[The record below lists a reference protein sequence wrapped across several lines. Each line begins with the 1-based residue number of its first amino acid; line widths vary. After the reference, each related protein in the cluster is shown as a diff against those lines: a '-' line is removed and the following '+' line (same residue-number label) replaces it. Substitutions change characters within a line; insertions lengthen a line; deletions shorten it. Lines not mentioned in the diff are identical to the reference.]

1 MIVVIAFIHL
11 VNTKQQYHN
20 SLKLKSIIINL
31 KNPKSLCLVKSLAL
45 IIIQC
50 DIATDHA

>member
-1 MIVVIAFIHL
+1 MMVVIAFIHL

-31 KNPKSLCLVKSLAL
+31 KNPKFVSCEEFGFDYYSMRH
-45 IIIQC
+45 C
-50 DIATDHA
+50 D